1 MKSASVGRLCASS
14 VLFVEGLR
22 GLWLNS
28 PPRSTLRRGI
38 LKPSLARPGLN
49 PGKPMGS
56 SNRRSQKA
64 RDAPGAPPWLW
75 RGEKLCWDG
84 GTHTESQAGTSQR
97 AYPAGSAVSSGGGGK
112 IPALRIRGL
121 PSRQHPA
128 GRAGTRG
135 TRGKEPGFP
144 CPAGASPRFAGSP
157 RPLPHPGIL
166 RHTRAGAEK
175 WLCTPQKNLGIK
187 AHRNPPT
194 GGHTRVTGR

>member
-1 MKSASVGRLCASS
+1 MKSASVGWLCASS

-28 PPRSTLRRGI
+28 PPCSTLRRGI

-75 RGEKLCWDG
+75 QGEKLCWDG

-135 TRGKEPGFP
+135 TRGKEPGIFP
-144 CPAGASPRFAGSP
+144 ARRVHRCALLDRPDPCLILASSGIPE
-157 RPLPHPGIL
+157 PGQ
-166 RHTRAGAEK
+166 RSG
-175 WLCTPQKNLGIK
+175 CVPQKN
-187 AHRNPPT
+187 P
-194 GGHTRVTGR
+194 